1 MKKNIFRLTTKLA
14 AVTHKPSKDLSDIF
28 VPGTHQLMPE
38 VRAKIKKGIS
48 KISSYLKENHPGVEI
63 KHYELIGAAV
73 THQYGPTSDIDTT
86 VFINLSDKGKT
97 ADQFR
102 KINTW
107 IGQNVDVDKFG
118 DRPLQF
124 KIMPDS
130 SIGKNDNADAVYDFG
145 NAKFTK
151 RQNYEEATEAYRNYI
166 QSGGSQERIQY
177 KRMEEELRA
186 MTRSWAK
193 VGREALASGNIQLYV
208 NRWLLPQR
216 KEIVS
221 TFNRLKAARR
231 KAYGTEQRSTSVG
244 GKSKNWH
251 PDNILF
257 KMFSNEKY
265 ITVFELVEKALDD
278 SGKIDLE
285 VFKES
290 VELAD
295 RIKDQTIGYDTDI
308 PPEPKG
314 QGEMDA
320 YWESFFGWRGRRKPL
335 PTPTTKVSHTSH

>member
-1 MKKNIFRLTTKLA
+1 
-14 AVTHKPSKDLSDIF
+14 
-28 VPGTHQLMPE
+28 MPE
-38 VRAKIKKGIS
+38 VRAKIEKGIS

-86 VFINLSDKGKT
+86 VFINLPNKGET
-97 ADQFR
+97 AEQFR
-102 KINTW
+102 QINDW
-107 IGQNVDVDKFG
+107 IENNVDGEKFG
-118 DRPLQF
+118 DRPFQF

-130 SIGKNDNADAVYDFG
+130 SIGKNDNADAVYDFR

-151 RQNYEEATEAYRNYI
+151 RQNRRAATEAYRNYI
-166 QSGGSQERIQY
+166 ERGNSQERIQY
-177 KRMEEELRA
+177 KRMEEELRG
-186 MTRSWAK
+186 MTRSWAE
-193 VGREALASGNIQLYV
+193 VGKKALASGNIQGYAK
-208 NRWLLPQR
+208 WLLPQR
-216 KEIVS
+216 KEIV
-221 TFNRLKAARR
+221 NAYDRLKDARR
-231 KAYGTEQRSTSVG
+231 KAYRTEQRSTSVG

-278 SGKIDLE
+278 SGKIDLK

-290 VELAD
+290 VKLAD

-314 QGEMDA
+314 QGGMDA
-320 YWESFFGWRGRRKPL
+320 YYESVFGWRGRREPR
-335 PTPTTKVSHTSH
+335 PTAPTKVSLLPEI